1 MGEEELAEG
10 TRRYLGADIGGTNI
24 RAGVVDEGGRIL
36 GEARR
41 PALAESGLRAA
52 VGRAIEAL
60 QEALDNAGISSRDVL
75 GIGVG
80 VPGAHRS
87 KEGITVYSPNF
98 ADSRGVPVLPP
109 IKEAFDLPSF
119 MLNDVAVTTLGE
131 HRFGAGQ
138 GYSNMVMITLGTG
151 IGGGAIIDG
160 ELRVG
165 HTEGFAEVGHMTVD
179 PEGPVCG
186 CGNRGCWEAL
196 AARDAIVARAVAKIQ
211 RGRATAI
218 ADSVDYRLGSITPA
232 LIGRCADQGDEVAI
246 EVLAETGYYLGI
258 GIANLIQL
266 FNPQVLVIG
275 GGIAQSGRWLFE
287 PITRTVRARAHMV
300 PASTCRLVPAQLGD
314 DAGIIGGA
322 VLAAL
327 ELKKQRRSEQ
337 AAEQREQP
345 VEVPGRAEPAASVE
359 TPAEET
365 AQEPPADAGPDEYAS
380 GTGTP

>member
-1 MGEEELAEG
+1 MGEEERAEA
-10 TRRYLGADIGGTNI
+10 TRRYIGVDIGGTNI

-41 PALAESGLRAA
+41 PAIADSGLRAA
-52 VGRAIEAL
+52 VGRAIQAIE
-60 QEALDNAGISSRDVL
+60 EALDNAGLTPRAVV

-87 KEGITVYSPNF
+87 RDGVTIYSPNF

-109 IKEAFDLPSF
+109 IREAVGLPAF
-119 MLNDVAVTTLGE
+119 MLNDVAVQTLGE

-138 GYSNMVMITLGTG
+138 GYSQMVMITLGTG

-165 HTEGFAEVGHMTVD
+165 YTEGFAEVGHMTID
-179 PEGPVCG
+179 PNGPFCG

-196 AARDAIVARAVAKIQ
+196 AARDAIVRRAVTKIQ
-211 RGRATAI
+211 QGRQTSI
-218 ADSVDYRLGSITPA
+218 AEMVDFRLGSITPA
-232 LIGRCADQGDEVAI
+232 LIGRCADQGDQVAV

-266 FNPQVLVIG
+266 YNPQVLVIG
-275 GGIAQSGRWLFE
+275 GGIAQAGRWLLE
-287 PITRTVRARAHMV
+287 PITGTVRARAHMV
-300 PASTCRLVPAQLGD
+300 PASTCRIVPAQLGD
-314 DAGIIGGA
+314 DAGIIGGS

-327 ELKKQRRSEQ
+327 EIARSEADKEPEGS
-337 AAEQREQP
+337 AATGEQDDLQSRSELAP
-345 VEVPGRAEPAASVE
+345 EEEPAS
-359 TPAEET
+359 
-365 AQEPPADAGPDEYAS
+365 
-380 GTGTP
+380 